1 MLGKQAII
9 DFLVRHNIRVI
20 FYLPGIHTLSL
31 NEGLST
37 ININVFV
44 PRHEANMAFMADGFA
59 RVSGEIGV
67 LIVTPGPG
75 LGNVVTGCM
84 EAYGDD
90 IPLLVIH
97 VDTGREEIGK
107 GILHELVEPENMFRY
122 VTKKT
127 FSVHG
132 REDLV
137 AKLDM
142 AYNLALTG
150 RRGPVLIS
158 IPYTLLEKEV
168 SSQGHREISS
178 IPAEQFNDLSCFET
192 VLARKKRPIII
203 GGKSLMFEQA
213 RPLLDEICMSSSIPF
228 LTTTS
233 GKGTLDEENPW
244 CFGNIMQKGI
254 AKEIVSSADITIA
267 IGTRLRD
274 VDARRRGVKIRDLAH
289 VDIDNTWFD
298 KNYLASYK
306 VSGKILPLLHDLK
319 NAVQGKT
326 FDWPLNELKETQ
338 RQERQKLQDKSLGF
352 QLMSLVKDSIPD
364 NTLTIWDLNLMA
376 YWAEYY
382 YPVRYQHSFIMPRGI
397 SPIFFALPAAIG
409 AKIAEPEKPCL
420 AICGDGGILPTVA
433 ELSTIRKYNI
443 PVVILVFNNNS
454 FGILEDYMR
463 ATYSLEGIMS
473 LVNPDFVRVA
483 SAFGIKGKRAKTLR
497 QLRTILHD
505 SVRWDEP
512 FLLEFSGPV
521 FAPPWRTYP

>member
-9 DFLVRHNIRVI
+9 DFFVRNTIHHI

-31 NEGLST
+31 NEGLSSK
-37 ININVFV
+37 NINVFV
-44 PRHEANMAFMADGFA
+44 PRHEANMAFMADGFS
-59 RVSGEIGV
+59 RVSGKIGV

-75 LGNVVTGCM
+75 LGNVLTGCM

-97 VDTGREEIGK
+97 IDTGREEIGK
-107 GILHELVEPENMFRY
+107 GILHEVVEPENMFRF

-127 FSVHG
+127 FSVNS
-132 REDLV
+132 RDDLIE
-137 AKLDM
+137 KLDM
-142 AYNLALTG
+142 AYATSLEE

-168 SSQGHREISS
+168 SSHHVSETDST
-178 IPAEQFNDLSCFET
+178 PAEKFNDRAGLKKI
-192 VLARKKRPIII
+192 LAQKKKPIII

-213 RPLLDEICMSSSIPF
+213 RPHLDEMCMNSSIPF
-228 LTTTS
+228 LTSTS
-233 GKGTLDEENPW
+233 GKGILNEDNPW

-274 VDARRRGVKIRDLAH
+274 VDAKRRGVKIRDLVH
-289 VDIDNTWFD
+289 IDIDNTWFD
-298 KNYLASYK
+298 KNYPASYK
-306 VSGKILPLLHDLK
+306 VSGEILPLLHSLK
-319 NAVQGKT
+319 NAVHGKT
-326 FDWPLNELKETQ
+326 FDWQLKKLKEAQ
-338 RQERQKLQDKSLGF
+338 NQERQKLQDTFLGF
-352 QLMSLVKDSIPD
+352 QLMNVVRDSVPD
-364 NTLTIWDLNLMA
+364 DATTVWDLNLMS

-382 YPVRYQHSFIMPRGI
+382 YPVRHQHTFIMPRGI
-397 SPIFFALPAAIG
+397 SSIFYALPAAIG
-409 AKIAEPEKPCL
+409 AKIARPEKPCL
-420 AICGDGGILPTVA
+420 AICGDGGALPTIG

-443 PVVILVFNNNS
+443 PVVILIFNNNS

-463 ATYSLEGIMS
+463 ATYSVEGMMALE
-473 LVNPDFVRVA
+473 NPDFVRIA
-483 SAFGIKGKRAKTLR
+483 SAFGIRGKRVKTLG
-497 QLRTILHD
+497 QLKKVFND

-521 FAPPWRTYP
+521 FAPPWRT